1 MNLVN
6 SNYLTDQKRRDIL
19 FKGSIIIFKNVPS
32 MQRLAKKVQELA
44 ERIYQVEPV
53 VAHLHHEKGQFIDF
67 TNQIQRIT
75 SSCAENRNLLI
86 NALSETGVDIS
97 STAIESFFLYV
108 FNPQIK

>member
-1 MNLVN
+1 
-6 SNYLTDQKRRDIL
+6 
-19 FKGSIIIFKNVPS
+19 

-67 TNQIQRIT
+67 TNQIQRI
-75 SSCAENRNLLI
+75 AQVENRNLLI

-97 STAIESFFLYV
+97 STAIEGFFSCSQPKSSNKIQKYSGDWG
-108 FNPQIK
+108 